1 MWMFARATA
10 CPNFAIRWKIKILSS
25 ITRRFKRPKVS
36 DSNWAIFFTDKR
48 DSFRRYGK
56 DYRFHSLGGESRI
69 LLSLFPAIILTA
81 RDERRIERRRVPFTR
96 KMLRVCVYVSL
107 AVFALAWGKNRARSR
122 LPVDFLSKRLWI
134 TPLSAFLSFPRQTSG
149 T

>member
-1 MWMFARATA
+1 MEDK
-10 CPNFAIRWKIKILSS
+10 NFILDN
-25 ITRRFKRPKVS
+25 TRFKRPEVS

-56 DYRFHSLGGESRI
+56 DYRFHSLIRGESRI

-81 RDERRIERRRVPFTR
+81 RDERRIERRRVPFIR

-107 AVFALAWGKNRARSR
+107 AVTVCSR
-122 LPVDFLSKRLWI
+122 ERKESRKKPPSRRF
-134 TPLSAFLSFPRQTSG
+134 SF
-149 T
+149 